1 MKIIKNITTQDIVGL
16 LGHHAAIAI
25 FQGEAEAGP
34 RALGNRSIV
43 FDPRLPHGQSY
54 INRLKKRESWRP
66 FAGTILKE
74 YADEWFDMQGMED
87 SPWMSYAVSIKNES
101 DAGLIPAIMHQ
112 DNTCRIQTLE
122 REQNPVFYDL
132 INEFWESCDGHFPP
146 ILGNT
151 SFNLAG
157 EPLVHTKDDA
167 IRTLENSDL
176 EYLWLPEEEELIV
189 IFNNNQ

>member
-1 MKIIKNITTQDIVGL
+1 MKTIKKVSIQDIVCL
-16 LGHHAAIAI
+16 LNNHKAIAL
-25 FQGEAEAGP
+25 FQGKAEAGP

-43 FDPRLPHGQSY
+43 FDPRIPNGQDY
-54 INRLKKRESWRP
+54 INKLKKRESWRP

-74 YADEWFDMQGMED
+74 HASEWFDLRGMED

-101 DAGLIPAIMHQ
+101 DAELIPAIMHQ

-122 REQNPVFYDL
+122 KEQNSVFYDL
-132 INEFWESCDGHFPP
+132 IHEFWKSCDSRFPP

-157 EPLVHTKDDA
+157 EPLVHTIDDA
-167 IRTLENSDL
+167 IRSLENSDL
-176 EYLWLPEEEELIV
+176 EYLWLPETEELIV
-189 IFNNNQ
+189 VSN

>member
-1 MKIIKNITTQDIVGL
+1 MKTINNVTVEEIFGL
-16 LGHHAAIAI
+16 LCNYAAIAL

-34 RALGNRSIV
+34 RALGNRSII
-43 FDPRLPHGQSY
+43 FDPRVPSGQTY
-54 INRLKKRESWRP
+54 INKLKKRESWRP

-74 YADEWFDMQGMED
+74 QANQWFDMQGIED
-87 SPWMSYAVSIKNES
+87 SPWMSYAVQLRDES
-101 DAGLIPAIMHQ
+101 NADRIPAIMHQ

-132 INEFWESCDGHFPP
+132 IHHYWKNSDDQTIP

-157 EPLVHTKDDA
+157 EPLVHTIDDA
-167 IRTLENSDL
+167 IQTLEDSEL
-176 EYLWLPEEEELIV
+176 EYLWFPEKEELI
-189 IFNNNQ
+189 IISNK

>member
-1 MKIIKNITTQDIVGL
+1 MKTIKNINIQDIVGL
-16 LGHHAAIAI
+16 LASNAAVAL

-43 FDPRLPHGQSY
+43 FDPKLPHGQAY
-54 INRLKKRESWRP
+54 INKLKKRESWRP

-74 YADEWFDMQGMED
+74 YAAEWFDMQGIED

-101 DAGLIPAIMHQ
+101 HAELIPAIMHE

-132 INEFWESCDGHFPP
+132 IHEFWSSDDADFPP

-157 EPLVHTKDDA
+157 EPLVHTIEDA
-167 IRTLENSDL
+167 IKSLENSDL
-176 EYLWLPEEEELIV
+176 EYLWLPENKELIV
-189 IFNNNQ
+189 VSNVS

>member
-16 LGHHAAIAI
+16 LGYSAAIAI

-43 FDPRLPHGQSY
+43 FDPRLSHGQGY
-54 INRLKKRESWRP
+54 INALKKRESWRP

-74 YADEWFDMQGMED
+74 HANEWFDMRGIEE

-101 DAGLIPAIMHQ
+101 DADLIPAIMHH

-122 REQNPVFYDL
+122 REQNPTFYNL
-132 INEFWESCDGHFPP
+132 IEEFWKTCDGRFPP

>member
-1 MKIIKNITTQDIVGL
+1 MKTAKNVSIQDIVCL
-16 LGHHAAIAI
+16 LNDRAAIAL
-25 FQGEAEAGP
+25 FQGKAEAGQ

-43 FDPRLPHGQSY
+43 FDPRIPNGQDY
-54 INRLKKRESWRP
+54 INKLKQRESWRP

-74 YADEWFDMQGMED
+74 HASEWFDLRGMED
-87 SPWMSYAVSIKNES
+87 SPWMCYAVSIKNES
-101 DAGLIPAIMHQ
+101 DAELIPAIMHQ

-132 INEFWESCDGHFPP
+132 IHEFWKNCDGRFPP

-157 EPLVHTKDDA
+157 EPLVHTIDDA
-167 IRTLENSDL
+167 IRSLENSDL
-176 EYLWLPEEEELIV
+176 EYLWLPENEELIV
-189 IFNNNQ
+189 VSNRK